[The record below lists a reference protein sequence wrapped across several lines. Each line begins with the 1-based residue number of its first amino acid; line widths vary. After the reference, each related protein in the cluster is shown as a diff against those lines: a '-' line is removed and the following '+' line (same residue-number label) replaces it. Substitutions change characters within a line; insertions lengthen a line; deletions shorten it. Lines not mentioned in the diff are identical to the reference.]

1 MKLQLRMH
9 LTSTTGMA
17 LLSRNREEANCRR
30 CFNVGAQSRIA
41 ATFIEKDAGF
51 WASYLMALCFICLSL
66 VILMVGQR
74 WLGFSNAFLDY
85 LGALY

>member
-1 MKLQLRMH
+1 MH
-9 LTSTTGMA
+9 LMSTTGMA

-66 VILMVGQR
+66 VILMIGQR
-74 WLGFSNAFLDY
+74 WLGFSNAFLND
-85 LGALY
+85 LDALC